1 MTIDGRAFV
10 GNTPV
15 FRAKVGDV
23 VQWDVLAIGDDFHTF
38 HVHGHRWMTADG
50 PRDTQTVGPAES
62 YKIRWREDIARNVAL
77 PLPRREPHDERDDR
91 DLPGDGMRGHLLLL
105 LPVVGVLA
113 LAPGAA
119 SADAPTRT
127 VTMPGKLYDPS
138 QLTVLVGTIVTWK
151 NDDSTNHTVTADG
164 DAFSSGYV
172 PPGGSFSFTF
182 AKQGRYAFHCT
193 IHKFMRGEVD
203 VFGLVLSGP
212 EAPVAS
218 GQRVVFA
225 GLAPPG
231 TESVT
236 LRGATT
242 GDRVVRARPDGSF
255 VAAVDAVVPG
265 RFRAV
270 AGRLVS
276 PVVPVQVRPAVRAAR
291 TGATLHARA
300 APARPGAT
308 AVLQTYDRDHF
319 TWRGIARSKL
329 DGRSRTVFR
338 LPAGLDRVRVL
349 VVGTKGWA
357 DGVSQTVRLRDG
369 A

>member
-1 MTIDGRAFV
+1 M
-10 GNTPV
+10 PV
-15 FRAKVGDV
+15 
-23 VQWDVLAIGDDFHTF
+23 
-38 HVHGHRWMTADG
+38 
-50 PRDTQTVGPAES
+50 
-62 YKIRWREDIARNVAL
+62 
-77 PLPRREPHDERDDR
+77 
-91 DLPGDGMRGHLLLL
+91 
-105 LPVVGVLA
+105 LPVVAALVLA
-113 LAPGAA
+113 TGAA

-138 QLTVLVGTIVTWK
+138 QISVLVGTTVTWK
-151 NDDSTNHTVTADG
+151 NDDSINHTVSADG

-172 PPGGSFSFTF
+172 PPGGAFTFTF
-182 AKQGRYAFHCT
+182 AKQGRYPFHCT

-212 EAPVAS
+212 EGPVAS
-218 GQRVVFA
+218 GRRVVFA

-231 TESVT
+231 TETVT

-265 RFRAV
+265 SFRAV

-276 PVVPVQVRPAVRAAR
+276 PAVRVQVRPLVRAAR
-291 TGATLHARA
+291 SGDTIRARTV
-300 APARPGAT
+300 PPRPGAT

-319 TWRGIARSKL
+319 TWRGIARAKL
-329 DGRSRTVFR
+329 DGRSRVAFP
-338 LPAGLDRVRVL
+338 LPPGLDRVRVL
-349 VVGTKGWA
+349 VVGTRGWA
-357 DGVSQTVRLRDG
+357 DGVSLAVRLRGG